1 MQPSSSNDLR
11 PEVRQVMKMR
21 SPEVLI
27 IGGGINGLATLR
39 DLALQGVSAVLVD
52 RGDFCSGASAASS
65 HMIHGGIR
73 YLENGEFR
81 LVHESVVERNDL
93 LVTAPH
99 CVSPLLTT
107 VPLFSLWSGIVQAPL
122 RMLTHKKSSNTER
135 GAALIAVGLLIYES
149 FSRRAAKRMPRMR
162 FSGRKKA
169 RALLPSLHPGVKYV
183 ASYFDASSPDP
194 ERLALDVL
202 DDALSHPTVVAV
214 NYVEAVRSEGENVI
228 LRDGLTGVTFALRPR
243 IVVNMTGP
251 WVDVTNTS
259 LGVPTQFMGG
269 TKGSHIVVDHPGLE
283 KELAGRELF
292 FENSDGRIV
301 LIYPLKGKVM
311 IGTTDIPHDPST
323 PAVCTGEEMDYFFDL
338 VKHVLPGVDLC
349 RSDVV
354 FHFSGVR
361 PLPKTDA
368 AQPGFISR
376 DYRIEHHTL
385 GGGQGPDLLSVV
397 GGKWTTFRALA
408 ETVSD
413 RVCQAL
419 GYTRAISTR
428 FLPIGG
434 GVGFPAT
441 DEEESCWCSQ
451 FGGPLSETRKREL
464 LKRYGTFASRLI
476 EATIENGECTLTT
489 TPDYS
494 VQEVE
499 YLITQSQAVHVVDVM
514 LRRTS
519 LAISGRVTDEVLD
532 EWAGVMGN
540 VLSWSEARRSQ
551 ERTDAARILRDTH
564 GVAVTVSDQKAATT
578 AAARRRETV
587 SPAR

>member
-1 MQPSSSNDLR
+1 MQPNFSNDVR
-11 PEVRQVMKMR
+11 PEVRRIMKMR

-39 DLALQGVSAVLVD
+39 DLALQGVTAVLVD

-107 VPLFSLWSGIVQAPL
+107 VPLFSLWSGIIQAPL

-149 FSRRAAKRMPRMR
+149 FSRSAAKRMPRMH

-169 RALLPSLHPGVKYV
+169 RAQLPSLHPGVKYV

-202 DDALSHPTVVAV
+202 DDALQSSTVAAV

-228 LRDGLTGVTFALRPR
+228 LRDGPSGLTFALRPQ

-259 LGVPTQFMGG
+259 LGVPSQFMGG

-301 LIYPLKGKVM
+301 LIYPLKGKLM

-323 PAVCTGEEMDYFFDL
+323 PAVCTIEEIDYFFDL
-338 VKHVLPGVDLC
+338 VKHVLPGVELSK
-349 RSDVV
+349 SDIV

-361 PLPKTDA
+361 PLPRTDA
-368 AQPGFISR
+368 TQPGFISR
-376 DYRIEHHTL
+376 DYRIEYQRL
-385 GGGQGPDLLSVV
+385 GQGEGPEMLSVV

-408 ETVSD
+408 ETVSGK
-413 RVCQAL
+413 VCQSL
-419 GYTRAISTR
+419 GRTRTVSTR
-428 FLPIGG
+428 SLPIGG

-441 DEEESCWCSQ
+441 KEEQLRWCSQ
-451 FGGPLSETRKREL
+451 FGGPLSEGRKREL
-464 LKRYGTFASRLI
+464 LKRYGTLASRLI
-476 EATIENGECTLTT
+476 EATVEEGECALAT

-499 YLITQSQAVHVVDVM
+499 YLVTQSQAVHLVDLM

-519 LAISGRVTDEVLD
+519 LAISGRVTNEVLD
-532 EWAGVMGN
+532 EWAGVMGA
-540 VLSWSEARRSQ
+540 VLSWSEARQAQ
-551 ERTDAARILRDTH
+551 ERNDAARILSDTH
-564 GVAVTVSDQKAATT
+564 GVAVAVADQKPKGSAATG
-578 AAARRRETV
+578 RREKV